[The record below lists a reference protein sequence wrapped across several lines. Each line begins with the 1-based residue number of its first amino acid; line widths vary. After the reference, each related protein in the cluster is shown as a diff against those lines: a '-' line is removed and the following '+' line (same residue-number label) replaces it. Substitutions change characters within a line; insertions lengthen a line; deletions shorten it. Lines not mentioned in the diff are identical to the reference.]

1 MEKSLN
7 IKFTP
12 LCLII
17 RLRQKRN
24 NKLNKENNIHF
35 NDDHL
40 TSLKD
45 CLTNK
50 GTNTRL
56 LHLVF
61 SITGAFCIQ

>member
-17 RLRQKRN
+17 RLRQRQN
-24 NKLNKENNIHF
+24 NKLTKENNVHF

-40 TSLKD
+40 TSLND

-50 GTNTRL
+50 GMKTQH
-56 LHLVF
+56 LHLIF
-61 SITGAFCIQ
+61 SITGAYCIQ